1 MRVSNSYLHIHFIVR
16 QIIRSRRQA
25 LVFMLCVALSIVT
38 LISLNGFS
46 DSVRTSM
53 QKDAKKLNA
62 ADIIIHSHYELSPAV
77 IDTVARLEAGE
88 EIRAT
93 RIWEFYSMVRP
104 QNNQEA
110 LLAKLKV
117 VQAGYPFYG
126 QVVLKS
132 GRDFS
137 TVLNRGSVIVA
148 PALLDRLKLD
158 VGDQLHVG
166 NTVLKI
172 SDVVLTEPDQPV
184 NFFFLGPRIFI
195 SADDLNQLDL
205 LNKRSRVTYN
215 YLIKVFEQSQ
225 VDAIAEQLRAVA
237 DEELEHVDTFRTARS
252 RVNRFFDNLLFFLS
266 FIGIFTLLL
275 AGVGIQSALAAFL
288 KENEKTIAIIKTI
301 GATSRFFNRHYIVIL
316 TILGLG
322 GTMLGLFGG
331 LFLQNALNVLFVG
344 FVPPNVQLHIS
355 WQGIFQ
361 GLGLGV
367 LVVGLY
373 SFIPLFRLK
382 DIKPAAVFRKET
394 IPLQKGRPFY
404 LITGLLFIF
413 FLMLV
418 FWQVQN
424 IKTGL
429 YFVGGV
435 ILLII
440 ITALL
445 ATTVLY
451 ILKRLNLKFLI
462 VRQAIRGLYRPKNAT
477 KAIIITLTA
486 SLSVIFSI
494 YLTEQ
499 NLDAAFV
506 QSYPADAPNLFFIDI
521 LPDQME
527 PFSDTL
533 GMKVQYYPI
542 IRARIL
548 TINGE
553 KIDRQ
558 QERKRRRDNLARTF
572 NLTYRNYLLEDE
584 KIVKGGRLHN
594 DDWGEL
600 QVSVMDTVA
609 KLKDMKIGDRITF
622 NIQGVPLQA
631 RISSIRTRIRESI
644 RPFFYFVFPEKTLQD
659 APQTIFTAVNVPSDR
674 IAAIQTKIAARFPN
688 ISAIDVTE
696 TLKIFTQVMK
706 KLSLIVRFFALFSIV
721 AGILIILSSV
731 LATRFA
737 RIQEA
742 VYYKILGAKGAFV
755 AAVFTLENLF
765 LGLVS
770 AFLALVLSQ
779 TCSWIICSKVFEISY
794 SPFMAETFLMIT
806 GTVLLIVA
814 VGLLPS
820 VSILRHRPVIFLRS
834 QSQE

>member
-1 MRVSNSYLHIHFIVR
+1 
-16 QIIRSRRQA
+16 
-25 LVFMLCVALSIVT
+25 VALSIVT

-62 ADIIIHSHYELSPAV
+62 ADIIIHSHHDLSPAV
-77 IDTVARLEAGE
+77 IDAVARLEAGN
-88 EIRAT
+88 EIEASRV
-93 RIWEFYSMVRP
+93 WEFYSMVRP
-104 QNNQEA
+104 QDNQDA

-126 QVVLKS
+126 KVVLRS

-137 TVLNRGSVIVA
+137 RALTKGSIIVA

-158 VGDQLHVG
+158 VGHQIKVG
-166 NTVLKI
+166 NAVLKI

-184 NFFFLGPRIFI
+184 NFFFLGPRIFV
-195 SADDLNQLDL
+195 SAEDLSQLEL
-205 LNKRSRVTYN
+205 LTKRSRVTYN
-215 YLIKVFEQSQ
+215 YLIKVFDQSRI
-225 VDAIAEQLRAVA
+225 DPIANRLRAVA
-237 DEELEHVDTFRTARS
+237 DEELERVDTFQTARS
-252 RVNRFFDNLLFFLS
+252 GVNRFFDNLLFFLS

-275 AGVGIQSALAAFL
+275 AGVGIQSALIALL
-288 KENEKTIAIIKTI
+288 KENEKTIAIMKTI
-301 GATSRFFNRHYIVIL
+301 GATSRFFSRHYILIL
-316 TILGLG
+316 SVLGLG
-322 GTMLGLFGG
+322 GTTLGLVGG
-331 LFLQNALNVLFVG
+331 LLLQKALNVLFVG
-344 FVPPNVQLHIS
+344 FVPPNVQLQIT
-355 WQGIFQ
+355 WQAVFQ
-361 GLGLGV
+361 GLCLGV

-373 SFIPLFRLK
+373 SFIPLYGLK
-382 DIKPAAVFRKET
+382 NIKPVAVFRKEA
-394 IPLQKGRPFY
+394 IPVLKGWSFY
-404 LITGLLFIF
+404 LISGLLFIF

-418 FWQVQN
+418 FWQVQD
-424 IKTGL
+424 IRTAL
-429 YFVGGV
+429 YYVGGI

-445 ATTVLY
+445 AGTVLY
-451 ILKRLNLKFLI
+451 ILKRLKVKFLV

-477 KAIIITLTA
+477 KPIIITLTA
-486 SLSVIFSI
+486 SLTVIFSI
-494 YLTEQ
+494 YQVEQ
-499 NLDAAFV
+499 NLDAAFI
-506 QSYPADAPNLFFIDI
+506 QSYPADAPNLFFLDI
-521 LPDQME
+521 LPDQKE
-527 PFSDTL
+527 RFSDML
-533 GMKVQYYPI
+533 DMKAQYYPI

-553 KIDRQ
+553 KINRQ
-558 QERKRRRDNLARTF
+558 KERRRRSDNLARTF

-594 DDWGEL
+594 DDWGDL

-609 KLKDMKIGDRITF
+609 KIKDMQIGDRITF

-631 RISSIRTRIRESI
+631 RISSIRTRTRESI
-644 RPFFYFVFPEKTLQD
+644 RPFFYFVFPEQTLQE
-659 APQTIFTAVNVPSDR
+659 APQTIFTAVNVPRNR
-674 IAAIQTKIAARFPN
+674 IALIQAKIAANFPN

-721 AGILIILSSV
+721 AGVLIILSSV

-770 AFLALVLSQ
+770 ASLALVLSQ

-794 SPFMAETFLMIT
+794 TPFMANSFLLIAA
-806 GTVLLIVA
+806 TVLLIVT

-820 VSILRHRPVIFLRS
+820 SSILRQKPVIFLRN

>member
-1 MRVSNSYLHIHFIVR
+1 
-16 QIIRSRRQA
+16 
-25 LVFMLCVALSIVT
+25 
-38 LISLNGFS
+38 
-46 DSVRTSM
+46 M

-62 ADIIIHSHYELSPAV
+62 ADIIIHSHYDLSPAV
-77 IDTVARLEAGE
+77 IDAVARLEAAN
-88 EIRAT
+88 EIKAARV
-93 RIWEFYSMVRP
+93 WEFYSMVRP

-117 VQAGYPFYG
+117 IQAGYPFYG
-126 QVVLKS
+126 KVVLES

-137 TVLNRGSVIVA
+137 RALTKGSVIVA
-148 PALLDRLKLD
+148 PALRDRLKLD
-158 VGDQLHVG
+158 VGDQLHIG
-166 NTVLKI
+166 NAILKI

-195 SADDLNQLDL
+195 SADDLSRLDL
-205 LNKRSRVTYN
+205 LTKRSRVTYN
-215 YLIKVFEQSQ
+215 YLIKVFDQSRI
-225 VDAIAEQLRAVA
+225 DAIASRLRAVVN
-237 DEELEHVDTFRTARS
+237 EELERVDTFQTARS
-252 RVNRFFDNLLFFLS
+252 GVNRFFDNLLFFLS

-275 AGVGIQSALAAFL
+275 AGVGIQSALIALL
-288 KENEKTIAIIKTI
+288 KENEKTIAIMKTI
-301 GATSRFFNRHYIVIL
+301 GATSRFFTRHYILIL
-316 TILGLG
+316 SILGLG
-322 GTMLGLFGG
+322 GTTLGLVGG
-331 LFLQNALNVLFVG
+331 LFLQKALNVLFVG
-344 FVPPNVQLHIS
+344 FVPRNVQLHIS
-355 WQGIFQ
+355 WQAVLQ

-373 SFIPLFRLK
+373 SFIPLYRLK
-382 DIKPAAVFRKET
+382 DIKPVAVFRKEA
-394 IPLQKGRPFY
+394 IPVQKGWPFY
-404 LITGLLFIF
+404 LISGLLFIF

-418 FWQVQN
+418 FWQVQD
-424 IKTGL
+424 IKTAL

-445 ATTVLY
+445 AGTVLY
-451 ILKRLNLKFLI
+451 ILKRLKVKFLV

-477 KAIIITLTA
+477 KPIIITLTA
-486 SLSVIFSI
+486 SLTVIFSI
-494 YLTEQ
+494 YQIEQ
-499 NLDAAFV
+499 NLDAAFI
-506 QSYPADAPNLFFIDI
+506 QSYPAEAPNLFFLDI

-527 PFSDTL
+527 RFSDTL
-533 GMKVQYYPI
+533 GMKAQYYPI

-553 KIDRQ
+553 KINRQ
-558 QERKRRRDNLARTF
+558 KERRRRSDNLARTF

-584 KIVKGGRLHN
+584 KIVKGSRLHN
-594 DDWGEL
+594 DDWGDL

-609 KLKDMKIGDRITF
+609 EIKDMQIGDRITF

-644 RPFFYFVFPEKTLQD
+644 RPFFYFVFPEKTLQE
-659 APQTIFTAVNVPSDR
+659 APQTIFTAVKVPRNR
-674 IAAIQTKIAARFPN
+674 IAVIQAKIAANFPN

-696 TLKIFTQVMK
+696 TLKIFTQVMR

-721 AGILIILSSV
+721 AGVLIILSSV

-742 VYYKILGAKGAFV
+742 VYYKILGAKSAFV

-794 SPFMAETFLMIT
+794 TPFIANSFFLIAA
-806 GTVLLIVA
+806 TVLLIVT

-820 VSILRHRPVIFLRS
+820 VSILRQKPVIFLRN

>member
-1 MRVSNSYLHIHFIVR
+1 MKNSYIHIQFIIR
-16 QIIRSRRQA
+16 QIIRSRRQGF
-25 LVFMLCVALSIVT
+25 VFLLCVALSIVT

-62 ADIIIHSHYELSPAV
+62 ADIIIHSHHDLSPAV
-77 IDTVARLEAGE
+77 IDAVARLEAGN
-88 EIRAT
+88 EIEASRV
-93 RIWEFYSMVRP
+93 WEFYSMVRP
-104 QNNQEA
+104 QDNQDA

-126 QVVLKS
+126 KVVLRS

-137 TVLNRGSVIVA
+137 RALTKGSIIVA

-158 VGDQLHVG
+158 VGHQIKVG
-166 NTVLKI
+166 NAVLKI

-184 NFFFLGPRIFI
+184 NFFFLGPRIFV
-195 SADDLNQLDL
+195 SAEDLSQLEL
-205 LNKRSRVTYN
+205 LTKRSRVTYN
-215 YLIKVFEQSQ
+215 YLIKVFDQSRI
-225 VDAIAEQLRAVA
+225 DPIANRLRAVA
-237 DEELEHVDTFRTARS
+237 DEELERVDTFQTARS
-252 RVNRFFDNLLFFLS
+252 GVNRFFDNLLFFLS

-275 AGVGIQSALAAFL
+275 AGVGIQSALIALL
-288 KENEKTIAIIKTI
+288 KENEKTIAIMKTI
-301 GATSRFFNRHYIVIL
+301 GATSRFFSRHYILIL
-316 TILGLG
+316 SVLGLG
-322 GTMLGLFGG
+322 GTTLGLVGG
-331 LFLQNALNVLFVG
+331 LLLQKALNVLFVG
-344 FVPPNVQLHIS
+344 FVPPNVQLQIT
-355 WQGIFQ
+355 WQAVFQ
-361 GLGLGV
+361 GLCLGV

-373 SFIPLFRLK
+373 SFIPLYGLK
-382 DIKPAAVFRKET
+382 DIKPVAVFRKEA
-394 IPLQKGRPFY
+394 IPVLKGWSFY
-404 LITGLLFIF
+404 LISGLLFIF

-418 FWQVQN
+418 FWQVQD
-424 IKTGL
+424 IRTAL
-429 YFVGGV
+429 YYVGGI

-445 ATTVLY
+445 AGTVLY
-451 ILKRLNLKFLI
+451 ILKRLKVKFLV

-477 KAIIITLTA
+477 KPIIITLTA
-486 SLSVIFSI
+486 SLTVIFSI
-494 YLTEQ
+494 YQVEQ
-499 NLDAAFV
+499 NLDAAFI
-506 QSYPADAPNLFFIDI
+506 QSYPADAPNLFFLDI
-521 LPDQME
+521 LPDQKE
-527 PFSDTL
+527 RFSDML
-533 GMKVQYYPI
+533 DMKAQYYPI

-553 KIDRQ
+553 KINRQ
-558 QERKRRRDNLARTF
+558 KERRRRSDNLARTF

-594 DDWGEL
+594 DDWGDL

-609 KLKDMKIGDRITF
+609 KIKDMQIGDRITF

-631 RISSIRTRIRESI
+631 RISSIRTRTRESI
-644 RPFFYFVFPEKTLQD
+644 RPFFYFVFPEQTLQE
-659 APQTIFTAVNVPSDR
+659 APQTIFTAVNVPRNR
-674 IAAIQTKIAARFPN
+674 IALIQAKIAANFPN

-721 AGILIILSSV
+721 AGVLIILSSV

-770 AFLALVLSQ
+770 ASLALVLSQ

-794 SPFMAETFLMIT
+794 TPFMANSFLLIAA
-806 GTVLLIVA
+806 TVLLIVT

-820 VSILRHRPVIFLRS
+820 SSILRQKPVIFLRN

>member
-1 MRVSNSYLHIHFIVR
+1 MNNGFIHIQFIVR
-16 QIIRSRRQA
+16 QIIRSRRQGF
-25 LVFMLCVALSIVT
+25 VFLLCVALSIVT

-62 ADIIIHSHYELSPAV
+62 ADIIIHSHHDLSPAV
-77 IDTVARLEAGE
+77 NDAVARLETGN
-88 EIRAT
+88 EIEAT
-93 RIWEFYSMVRP
+93 RVWEFYSMVRP

-117 VQAGYPFYG
+117 IQAGYPFYG
-126 QVVLKS
+126 KVVLKS
-132 GRDFS
+132 GRDIS
-137 TVLNRGSVIVA
+137 GVLTKGSIIVA

-166 NTVLKI
+166 NAVLKI

-184 NFFFLGPRIFI
+184 NFFFLGPRIFV
-195 SADDLNQLDL
+195 SADDLSQLDL
-205 LNKRSRVTYN
+205 LTKRSRVTYN
-215 YLIKVFEQSQ
+215 YLIKVFDQSRI
-225 VDAIAEQLRAVA
+225 DAIANRLRAVA
-237 DEELEHVDTFRTARS
+237 DQELERVDTFETARS
-252 RVNRFFDNLLFFLS
+252 GVNRFFDNLLFFLS

-275 AGVGIQSALAAFL
+275 AGVGIQSALNALL
-288 KENEKTIAIIKTI
+288 KENEKTIAIMKTI
-301 GATSRFFNRHYIVIL
+301 GATSRFFSRHYVLIL
-316 TILGLG
+316 SILGLG
-322 GTMLGLFGG
+322 GTTLGLVGG
-331 LFLQNALNVLFVG
+331 LFLQKALNVLFVG

-355 WQGIFQ
+355 WQAVFQ
-361 GLGLGV
+361 GLCLGV

-373 SFIPLFRLK
+373 SFIPLYGLK
-382 DIKPAAVFRKET
+382 DIKPVAVFRKEF
-394 IPLQKGRPFY
+394 ISVQKGWSFY
-404 LITGLLFIF
+404 LISGLLFIF

-418 FWQVQN
+418 FWQVQD
-424 IKTGL
+424 IKTAL

-445 ATTVLY
+445 AGTVLY
-451 ILKRLNLKFLI
+451 ILKRLKVKFLV

-477 KAIIITLTA
+477 KPIIITLTA
-486 SLSVIFSI
+486 SLTVIFSI
-494 YLTEQ
+494 YQIEQ
-499 NLDAAFV
+499 NLDAAFI
-506 QSYPADAPNLFFIDI
+506 QSYPADAPNLFFLDI

-527 PFSDTL
+527 RFSDTL
-533 GMKVQYYPI
+533 GMKAQYYPI

-553 KIDRQ
+553 KINRQ
-558 QERKRRRDNLARTF
+558 KERRRRSDNLARTF

-584 KIVKGGRLHN
+584 KIVKGSRLHN
-594 DDWGEL
+594 DDWGDL

-609 KLKDMKIGDRITF
+609 KIKDMQIGDRITF

-631 RISSIRTRIRESI
+631 RISSIRTRTRESI
-644 RPFFYFVFPEKTLQD
+644 RPFFYFVFPEQTLRE
-659 APQTIFTAVNVPSDR
+659 APQTIFTAVKVPRNR
-674 IAAIQTKIAARFPN
+674 IAVTQAKIAANFPN

-721 AGILIILSSV
+721 AGVLIILSSV

-742 VYYKILGAKGAFV
+742 VYYKILGAKSAFV

-770 AFLALVLSQ
+770 AFLALALSQ
-779 TCSWIICSKVFEISY
+779 TCSWIICSTVFEISY
-794 SPFMAETFLMIT
+794 TPFMANSFLLIAA
-806 GTVLLIVA
+806 TVLLIVT

-820 VSILRHRPVIFLRS
+820 VSILRQKPVVFLRN

>member
-1 MRVSNSYLHIHFIVR
+1 VKNSYIHIQFIIR

-25 LVFMLCVALSIVT
+25 FVFVLCVALSIVT

-62 ADIIIHSHYELSPAV
+62 ADIIIHSHYDLSPAV
-77 IDTVARLEAGE
+77 IDAVARLEAGN
-88 EIRAT
+88 EIKAARV
-93 RIWEFYSMVRP
+93 WEFYSMVRP

-117 VQAGYPFYG
+117 IQAGYPFYG
-126 QVVLKS
+126 KVVLKS

-137 TVLNRGSVIVA
+137 RALTKGSVIVA

-158 VGDQLHVG
+158 VGDRLHVG
-166 NTVLKI
+166 NAILKI

-195 SADDLNQLDL
+195 SADDLSRLDL
-205 LNKRSRVTYN
+205 LTKRSRVTYN
-215 YLIKVFEQSQ
+215 YLIKVFDQSRI
-225 VDAIAEQLRAVA
+225 DTIANRLRAVV
-237 DEELEHVDTFRTARS
+237 DEELERVDTFQTARS
-252 RVNRFFDNLLFFLS
+252 GVNRFFDNLLFFLS

-275 AGVGIQSALAAFL
+275 AGVGIQSALIALL
-288 KENEKTIAIIKTI
+288 KENEKTIAIMKTI
-301 GATSRFFNRHYIVIL
+301 GATSRFFTRHYILIL
-316 TILGLG
+316 SILGLG
-322 GTMLGLFGG
+322 GTALGLVGG
-331 LFLQNALNVLFVG
+331 LFLQKALNVLFVG
-344 FVPPNVQLHIS
+344 FVPRNVQLHIS
-355 WQGIFQ
+355 WQAVFQ
-361 GLGLGV
+361 GLCLGV

-373 SFIPLFRLK
+373 SFIPLYRLK
-382 DIKPAAVFRKET
+382 DIKPVAVFRKEA
-394 IPLQKGRPFY
+394 IPVQKGWPFY
-404 LITGLLFIF
+404 LISGLLFIF

-418 FWQVQN
+418 FWQVQD
-424 IKTGL
+424 IKTAL

-445 ATTVLY
+445 AGTVLY
-451 ILKRLNLKFLI
+451 ILKRLKVKFLV

-477 KAIIITLTA
+477 KPIIITLTA
-486 SLSVIFSI
+486 SLTVIFSI
-494 YLTEQ
+494 YQIEQ
-499 NLDAAFV
+499 NLDAAFI
-506 QSYPADAPNLFFIDI
+506 QSYPADAPNLFFLDI

-527 PFSDTL
+527 QFSDTL
-533 GMKVQYYPI
+533 DMKAQYYPI

-553 KIDRQ
+553 KINRQ
-558 QERKRRRDNLARTF
+558 KERRRRSDNLARTF

-584 KIVKGGRLHN
+584 KIIKGSRLHN
-594 DDWGEL
+594 DDWGDL

-609 KLKDMKIGDRITF
+609 KIKDMQIGDRITF

-631 RISSIRTRIRESI
+631 RISSIRTRTRESI
-644 RPFFYFVFPEKTLQD
+644 RPFFYFVFPEQTLRE
-659 APQTIFTAVNVPSDR
+659 APQTIFTAVKVPR
-674 IAAIQTKIAARFPN
+674 NQIAVIQATIAANFPN
-688 ISAIDVTE
+688 ISAIDATE
-696 TLKIFTQVMK
+696 TLKIFTQVMR

-721 AGILIILSSV
+721 AGVLIILSSV

-742 VYYKILGAKGAFV
+742 VYYKILGAKSAFV

-770 AFLALVLSQ
+770 AFLALALSQ

-794 SPFMAETFLMIT
+794 TPFMANSFFLIAA
-806 GTVLLIVA
+806 TVLLIVT

-820 VSILRHRPVIFLRS
+820 VSILRQKPVIFLRN

>member
-1 MRVSNSYLHIHFIVR
+1 MRKSFIHIQFIVR

-25 LVFMLCVALSIVT
+25 YVFVLCVALSIVT

-62 ADIIIHSHYELSPAV
+62 ADIIIHSHYDLSPAV
-77 IDTVARLEAGE
+77 IDAVARLEAGN
-88 EIRAT
+88 EIKAARV
-93 RIWEFYSMVRP
+93 WEFYSMVRP

-126 QVVLKS
+126 KVALKS

-137 TVLNRGSVIVA
+137 RVLNKGSVIVA
-148 PALLDRLKLD
+148 PTLLDRLKLD
-158 VGDQLHVG
+158 VDDRLHVG
-166 NTVLKI
+166 NAILKI

-195 SADDLNQLDL
+195 SADDLDQLDL
-205 LNKRSRVTYN
+205 LTKRSRVTYN
-215 YLIKVFEQSQ
+215 YLIKVFDQSRI
-225 VDAIAEQLRAVA
+225 DAIANRLRTVA
-237 DEELEHVDTFRTARS
+237 DEELERVDTFRTARS
-252 RVNRFFDNLLFFLS
+252 GVNRFFDNLLFFLS

-275 AGVGIQSALAAFL
+275 AGVGIQSALVAFL
-288 KENEKTIAIIKTI
+288 KENEKTIAIMKTI
-301 GATSRFFNRHYIVIL
+301 GATSRFFTRHYIVIL
-316 TILGLG
+316 SILGLG
-322 GTMLGLFGG
+322 GTTLGLVGG
-331 LFLQNALNVLFVG
+331 LLLQNALNVLFVG
-344 FVPPNVQLHIS
+344 FVPRNMQLHIS
-355 WQGIFQ
+355 WQGVIQ

-373 SFIPLFRLK
+373 SFIPLYRLK
-382 DIKPAAVFRKET
+382 DIKPVAVLRKET
-394 IPLQKGRPFY
+394 IPVQKGWPFY
-404 LITGLLFIF
+404 LISGLLFIF

-418 FWQVQN
+418 FWQVQDV
-424 IKTGL
+424 KTAL

-435 ILLII
+435 MLLII

-445 ATTVLY
+445 AGTVLY
-451 ILKRLNLKFLI
+451 ILKRLKVKFLI

-477 KAIIITLTA
+477 KPIIITLTA
-486 SLSVIFSI
+486 SLTVIFSI
-494 YLTEQ
+494 YQIEQ
-499 NLDAAFV
+499 NLDAAFI
-506 QSYPADAPNLFFIDI
+506 QSYPADAPNLFFLDI
-521 LPDQME
+521 LPDQIE
-527 PFSDTL
+527 RFSDML
-533 GMKVQYYPI
+533 GMKAQYYPI

-548 TINGE
+548 AINGE
-553 KIDRQ
+553 KINRQ
-558 QERKRRRDNLARTF
+558 KERRRRSDNLARTF

-584 KIVKGGRLHN
+584 KIVKGSRLHN
-594 DDWGEL
+594 DDWGDL

-609 KLKDMKIGDRITF
+609 KIKGMQIGDRITF

-631 RISSIRTRIRESI
+631 SISSIRTRTRESI
-644 RPFFYFVFPEKTLQD
+644 RPFFYFVFPEKTLQE
-659 APQTIFTAVNVPSDR
+659 APQTIFTAVKVPRNR
-674 IAAIQTKIAARFPN
+674 IAVIQAKIAANFPN

-696 TLKIFTQVMK
+696 TLKIFTQVMR

-721 AGILIILSSV
+721 AGVLIILSSV

-742 VYYKILGAKGAFV
+742 VYYKILGAKSAFV

-770 AFLALVLSQ
+770 AFLALALSQ

-794 SPFMAETFLMIT
+794 TPFMANSFFLIAA
-806 GTVLLIVA
+806 TVLLIVT

-820 VSILRHRPVIFLRS
+820 VSILRQKPVIFLRN

>member
-1 MRVSNSYLHIHFIVR
+1 
-16 QIIRSRRQA
+16 
-25 LVFMLCVALSIVT
+25 
-38 LISLNGFS
+38 
-46 DSVRTSM
+46 M

-62 ADIIIHSHYELSPAV
+62 ADIIIHSHYDLSPAV
-77 IDTVARLEAGE
+77 IDAVARLEAGN
-88 EIRAT
+88 EIKAARV
-93 RIWEFYSMVRP
+93 WEFYSMVRP

-117 VQAGYPFYG
+117 IQAGYPFYG
-126 QVVLKS
+126 KVVLKS

-137 TVLNRGSVIVA
+137 RALTKGSVIVA
-148 PALLDRLKLD
+148 SALLDRLKLD

-166 NTVLKI
+166 NAILKI

-195 SADDLNQLDL
+195 SADDLSRLDL
-205 LNKRSRVTYN
+205 LTKRSRVTYN
-215 YLIKVFEQSQ
+215 YLIKVFDQGRI
-225 VDAIAEQLRAVA
+225 DAIASRLRAVA
-237 DEELEHVDTFRTARS
+237 DEELERVDTFRTARS
-252 RVNRFFDNLLFFLS
+252 GVNRFFDNLLFFLS

-275 AGVGIQSALAAFL
+275 AGVGIQSALIALL
-288 KENEKTIAIIKTI
+288 KENEKTIAIMKTV
-301 GATSRFFNRHYIVIL
+301 GATSRFFTRHYILIL
-316 TILGLG
+316 SILGLG
-322 GTMLGLFGG
+322 GTTLGLVGG
-331 LFLQNALNVLFVG
+331 LFLQKALNVLFVG
-344 FVPPNVQLHIS
+344 FVPRNVQLHIS
-355 WQGIFQ
+355 WQAVFQ
-361 GLGLGV
+361 GLCLGV

-373 SFIPLFRLK
+373 SFIPLYRLK
-382 DIKPAAVFRKET
+382 DIKPVAVFRKEA
-394 IPLQKGRPFY
+394 IPVQKGWPFY
-404 LITGLLFIF
+404 LISGLLFIF
-413 FLMLV
+413 FLMIV
-418 FWQVQN
+418 FWQVQD
-424 IKTGL
+424 IKTAL

-445 ATTVLY
+445 AGTVLY
-451 ILKRLNLKFLI
+451 ILKRLKVKFLV

-477 KAIIITLTA
+477 KPIIITLTA
-486 SLSVIFSI
+486 SLTVIFSI
-494 YLTEQ
+494 YQIEQ
-499 NLDAAFV
+499 NLDAAFI
-506 QSYPADAPNLFFIDI
+506 QSYPADAPNLFFLDI

-527 PFSDTL
+527 RFSDML
-533 GMKVQYYPI
+533 GMKAQYYPI

-553 KIDRQ
+553 KINRQ
-558 QERKRRRDNLARTF
+558 KERRRRSDNLARTF

-584 KIVKGGRLHN
+584 KIIKGSRLHN
-594 DDWGEL
+594 DDWGDL

-609 KLKDMKIGDRITF
+609 KIKDMQIGDRITF

-631 RISSIRTRIRESI
+631 RISSIRTRTRESI
-644 RPFFYFVFPEKTLQD
+644 RPFFYFVFPEQTLRE
-659 APQTIFTAVNVPSDR
+659 APQTIFTAVKVPRNR
-674 IAAIQTKIAARFPN
+674 IAVIQATIAANFPN

-696 TLKIFTQVMK
+696 TLKIFTQVMR

-721 AGILIILSSV
+721 AGVLIILSSV

-742 VYYKILGAKGAFV
+742 VYYKILGAKSAFV
-755 AAVFTLENLF
+755 AAVFSLENLF

-779 TCSWIICSKVFEISY
+779 TCSWIICSNVFEISY
-794 SPFMAETFLMIT
+794 TPFMADSFLLIAA
-806 GTVLLIVA
+806 TVLLIVT

-820 VSILRHRPVIFLRS
+820 VSILRQKPVIFLRN

>member
-1 MRVSNSYLHIHFIVR
+1 MKNSYIHIQFIIR
-16 QIIRSRRQA
+16 QIIRSRRQGF
-25 LVFMLCVALSIVT
+25 VFLLCVALSIVT

-62 ADIIIHSHYELSPAV
+62 ADIIIHSHHDLSPAV
-77 IDTVARLEAGE
+77 IDAVARLEAGN
-88 EIRAT
+88 EIEASRV
-93 RIWEFYSMVRP
+93 WEFYSMVRP
-104 QNNQEA
+104 QDNQDA

-126 QVVLKS
+126 KVVLRS

-137 TVLNRGSVIVA
+137 RALTKGSIIVA

-158 VGDQLHVG
+158 VGHQIKVG
-166 NTVLKI
+166 NAVLKI

-184 NFFFLGPRIFI
+184 NFFFLGPRIFV
-195 SADDLNQLDL
+195 SAEDLSQLEL
-205 LNKRSRVTYN
+205 LTKRSRVTYN
-215 YLIKVFEQSQ
+215 YLIKVFDQSRI
-225 VDAIAEQLRAVA
+225 DPIANRLRAVA
-237 DEELEHVDTFRTARS
+237 DEELERVDTFQTARS
-252 RVNRFFDNLLFFLS
+252 GVNRFFDNLLFFLS

-275 AGVGIQSALAAFL
+275 AGVGIQSALIALL
-288 KENEKTIAIIKTI
+288 KENEKTIAIMKTI
-301 GATSRFFNRHYIVIL
+301 GATSRFFSRHYILIL
-316 TILGLG
+316 SVLGLG
-322 GTMLGLFGG
+322 GTTLGLVGG
-331 LFLQNALNVLFVG
+331 LLLQKALNVLFVG
-344 FVPPNVQLHIS
+344 FVPPNVQLQIT
-355 WQGIFQ
+355 WQAVFQ
-361 GLGLGV
+361 GLCLGV

-373 SFIPLFRLK
+373 SFIPLYGLK
-382 DIKPAAVFRKET
+382 NIKPVAVFRKEA
-394 IPLQKGRPFY
+394 IPVLKGWSFY
-404 LITGLLFIF
+404 LISGLLFIF

-418 FWQVQN
+418 FWQVQD
-424 IKTGL
+424 IRTAL
-429 YFVGGV
+429 YYVGGI

-445 ATTVLY
+445 AGTVLY
-451 ILKRLNLKFLI
+451 ILKRLKVKFLV

-477 KAIIITLTA
+477 KPIIITLTA
-486 SLSVIFSI
+486 SLTVIFSI
-494 YLTEQ
+494 YQVEQ
-499 NLDAAFV
+499 NLDAAFI
-506 QSYPADAPNLFFIDI
+506 QSYPADAPNLFFLDI
-521 LPDQME
+521 LPDQKE
-527 PFSDTL
+527 RFSDML
-533 GMKVQYYPI
+533 DMKAQYYPI

-553 KIDRQ
+553 KINRQ
-558 QERKRRRDNLARTF
+558 KERRRRSDNLARTF

-594 DDWGEL
+594 DDWGDL

-609 KLKDMKIGDRITF
+609 KIKDMQIGDRITF

-631 RISSIRTRIRESI
+631 RISSIRTRTRESI
-644 RPFFYFVFPEKTLQD
+644 RPFFYFVFPEQTLQE
-659 APQTIFTAVNVPSDR
+659 APQTIFTAVNVPRNR
-674 IAAIQTKIAARFPN
+674 IALIQAKIAANFPN

-721 AGILIILSSV
+721 AGVLIILSSV

-770 AFLALVLSQ
+770 ASLALVLSQ

-794 SPFMAETFLMIT
+794 TPFMANSFLLIAA
-806 GTVLLIVA
+806 TVLLIVT

-820 VSILRHRPVIFLRS
+820 SSILRQKPVIFLRN